1 MIEKIK
7 KYKLKEFYENFLEIG
22 KSIWEEF
29 QKEAIKENKRNLLFF
44 SFNGRRLPFVHMKI
58 T

>member
-44 SFNGRRLPFVHMKI
+44 SFNGRRLSFVHMKI